1 VSALATLLARARVT
15 HSDAVVVRRHDE
27 VISAWYNGLPATPI
41 LTMSCTKSIV
51 SLAIGALLDDR
62 LLPSIDQPVCEIY
75 PEWRQGDKQ
84 RITLRH
90 LLTHTSGV
98 QDHPNA
104 GLELEPSPD
113 WVQLAL
119 AAELSERPG
128 ERYRYN
134 NKAVNLLA
142 GIVQRAAH
150 QPLDTYLQERI
161 LTPLG
166 ITDVAWVRD
175 QVGAPYVAGGLSLL
189 AGDLAKLG
197 QLVLNRGLWAGQR
210 ILSEDWVAL
219 SLAQG
224 QPYYPLYG
232 LLWWRVPAYEHV
244 TITAVTFA
252 ALQAAGVTDA
262 TLHALESLVEQRFA
276 SAPVYRQALA
286 RALGPDWQGV
296 LVDASRRGV
305 ELATWDR
312 GEIIGYQANGYLGQY
327 LVILPDAGIVAVRLV
342 RRSPTYDPATDVFED
357 FAAAVHA
364 LSGEKMSRTVR
375 PNQPETQRTSACVT
389 EERDDHVACNE
400 GG

>member
-1 VSALATLLARARVT
+1 MSALAALITRAQAT
-15 HSDAVVVRRHDE
+15 HSDAVVVRRHNA
-27 VISAWYNGLPATPI
+27 VIAAWSSAPMATPI

-51 SLAIGALLDDR
+51 SLAIGTLLDDGH
-62 LLPSIDQPVCEIY
+62 LTSIDQPVSEIY
-75 PEWRQGDKQ
+75 PEWRQGTKQ

-90 LLTHTSGV
+90 LLTHTSGM

-119 AAELSERPG
+119 AAELAERPG
-128 ERYRYN
+128 ERFRYN

-150 QPLDTYLQERI
+150 QTLDAYLQERI

-189 AGDLAKLG
+189 ASDLAKLG
-197 QLVLNRGLWAGQR
+197 QLVLNRGLWADQR
-210 ILSEDWVAL
+210 ILSEDWITL

-232 LLWWRVPAYEHV
+232 LLWWRIPAYEHV
-244 TITAVTFA
+244 TITAATFA
-252 ALQAAGVTDA
+252 ALQAAGVADVS
-262 TLHALESLVEQRFA
+262 LRALEPLVEQRLA
-276 SAPVYRQALA
+276 SAHAYRQALA
-286 RALGPDWQGV
+286 RALGPEWQGV
-296 LVDASRRGV
+296 LADASRRGV

-327 LVILPDAGIVAVRLV
+327 LVILPQDDLVAVRLIC
-342 RRSPTYDPATDVFED
+342 RSPTYDPATDGFED
-357 FAAAVHA
+357 FTTSVQA
-364 LSGEKMSRTVR
+364 LRGEEMSRTDH

-389 EERDDHVACNE
+389 AEGNEHVACTN